1 MTTLGTS
8 TKPTK
13 TQFVFNLMLAVIM
26 ALGLLLVQPAGTVQ
40 AADLLNTS
48 FTSGTDGFTYTDD
61 TFGTSKAA
69 YASGSRLTTTACYGG
84 SGGCLNVRLGGVDA
98 TTVTNM
104 SGGWVYTFNL
114 ATAQTGVSLN
124 LRYRLA
130 MPSAYIY
137 DEYSRVQVSLDGT
150 LYGRGSK
157 NYVDHTGGDA
167 NFAHDTDWLQVSIYF
182 GDLSAGSHTLILGGF
197 SNKKTNST
205 KITDIYFDDVVLSTD
220 NATPVTSST
229 QTLVNRLNLSNF
241 KTNIQSVA
249 SFGDRCRNSTSCA
262 PYTSFTNAQNW
273 VAQQLQVMGYTTY
286 KHNYT
291 YSGWTGSNLYAT
303 KIGTVHPDQ
312 MYIVSGHLDGR
323 GGGGAADDDGS
334 AVSLM
339 LEMARVLA
347 SADVQ
352 TDVSVRFIF
361 WDQEEIGLYGSK
373 AYVADR
379 RSLQG
384 TTSEPTWLGNIQHD
398 MILYDH
404 GVGTAGANQ
413 SVYADMDVEWRDGT
427 TYATQSKALAQKW
440 RFASGQYAVTYPAN
454 SANYSTNTDDT
465 PFQPYTAAISV
476 RENRRNLSG
485 EWINPYY
492 HKSTDIYNNYSEADF
507 ALGFNT
513 LQTTLGL
520 VADLAGAQ
528 IVSANTAPVANAQS
542 VSTNEDTAK
551 AITLSGSDAD
561 GDPLTYRVTGSPSHG
576 ALSGTAPA
584 LTYTPAVNYNGSDSF
599 TFVVN
604 DGKVDSTAATVS
616 ITVSAVNDA
625 PTASPQSITTSE
637 DTAKAITLS
646 GSDVDGNPL
655 TYSVTSGPSHGALS
669 GTPPALTYTPAADY
683 FGADSFTFVVNDGSV
698 NSAAAT
704 VSITVSSV
712 NDAPSA
718 TAQSVSTNEDTPKEI
733 TLAGSDP
740 EGSALTYRV
749 TVSPAHGTLSGS
761 APALTYTPAANYNG
775 SDAFTFVVN
784 DGSVDSAPAVV
795 SISVVAINDAP
806 VAVAQSIA
814 TDMDVPVAITLGGSD
829 PEGDA
834 LTYQVTVDPLHG
846 VLSGTAP
853 ALTYTP
859 ASGYTGDDSFS
870 FVVNDGSV
878 DSAAA
883 IVSISVTLANT
894 GPVANQQSVSVD
906 EDLPLG
912 ITLTGSDAEGNP
924 LTYTVLSNP
933 AHGVLSGTAPD
944 LIYTPAANFNGEDS
958 FLFKVNDGRLD
969 SDPNVVLIT
978 VNPVN
983 DVPVANIKSV
993 ITDQDTPIF
1002 ISLTGSDV
1010 DGDALTFSITTA
1022 PLEGS
1027 LSGTPPSVT
1036 YTPAS
1041 GYAGPDSF
1049 QFVVNDGSV
1058 DSDPASVSIIVQA
1071 AANTVVFSDDF
1082 ETSQGWVVN
1091 PNGTDTATS
1100 TTSGKWVVANPQGT
1114 TYLGAKQLDIT
1125 TSGSNDLVTG
1135 YLAGTT
1141 VNSYDLDG
1149 SSTVRSPL
1157 IDLPA
1162 GQDLTL
1168 SFQYYFARGSNAT
1181 SLDYFRVKVIG
1192 TTTSTVL
1199 QIKAAKKDVDAVW
1212 QLFQVNLNSFAGQSV
1227 YIQIEAGDM
1236 GVNGLVEAAVD
1247 DVVITAEASSS
1258 SLISTGF
1265 DSDEGGFSYLDDAF
1279 GTSQPEYASG
1289 SFLPAGGI
1297 EDGGLQ
1303 VLLGGL
1309 DEEVIQDMSAGWT
1322 TTFTLSEPSNVA
1334 LSFWY
1339 KLTQSADYESE
1350 EFSQLLMSV
1359 NGTLVGSGANSFVA
1373 QLVGNGNGGDIE
1385 TTGWQFY
1392 SVNLESLAAGE
1403 HVLAIGGYNNQKT
1416 YNNERTEILIDQ
1428 VTVIKL

>member
-1 MTTLGTS
+1 
-8 TKPTK
+8 
-13 TQFVFNLMLAVIM
+13 MLAVIM
-26 ALGLLLVQPAGTVQ
+26 ALGLLLAQPAGTVQ

-114 ATAQTGVSLN
+114 ATAQTGVSLS

-157 NYVDHTGGDA
+157 NYIDHTGGDG
-167 NFAHDTDWLQVSIYF
+167 NFAHDSDWLQVSVYF
-182 GDLSAGSHTLILGGF
+182 GNLAAGSHTLILGGF
-197 SNKKTNST
+197 SNKKTSST

-220 NATPVTSST
+220 NAAPVTSST
-229 QTLVNRLNLSNF
+229 QTLVNRLDIDTYKSG
-241 KTNIQSVA
+241 IQTVA
-249 SFGDRCRNSTSCA
+249 AFGDRCRNSTSCA
-262 PYTSFTNAQNW
+262 PYTSFTNSQNW
-273 VAQQLQVMGYTTY
+273 LAAQLQAMGYTTY
-286 KHNYT
+286 KHTYT
-291 YSGWTGSNLYAT
+291 YNGWTGSNLYAT
-303 KIGTVHPDQ
+303 KTGTVYPNQ
-312 MYIVSGHLDGR
+312 MYMVTNMLDGR
-323 GGGGAADDDGS
+323 GGGGAADDDASG
-334 AVSLM
+334 VSLT
-339 LEMARVLA
+339 LEVARALA
-347 SADVQ
+347 AADVQ
-352 TDVSVRFIF
+352 TDYSVRFIF
-361 WDQEEIGLYGSK
+361 FDQEEIGLYGSY

-384 TTSEPTWLGNIQHD
+384 TSGEPTWLGLIQHD

-404 GVGTAGANQ
+404 GVGTITSTQ
-413 SVYADMDVEWRDGT
+413 SPYADLDVEWRDGT

-440 RFASGQYAVTYPAN
+440 RFVNGQYATTYPAN
-454 SANYSTNTDDT
+454 SANNSTNTDDT

-476 RENRRNLSG
+476 RENRRGLSG

-507 ALGFNT
+507 ALGFNA

-520 VADLAGAQ
+520 VADLAGAH

-551 AITLSGSDAD
+551 AITLTGSDAD
-561 GDPLTYRVTGSPSHG
+561 GDALTYRVTVSPAHG
-576 ALSGTAPA
+576 TLSGTAPA
-584 LTYTPAVNYNGSDSF
+584 LSYTPAANYNGADSF

-604 DGKVDSTAATVS
+604 DGKVDSAAATVS
-616 ITVSAVNDA
+616 ITVTAVNDA

-655 TYSVTSGPSHGALS
+655 TFSVTSGPSHGALS
-669 GTPPALTYTPAADY
+669 GTAPVLTYTPAADY

-718 TAQSVSTNEDTPKEI
+718 TPQSVSTNEDTPKAI
-733 TLAGSDP
+733 TLTGSDP

-749 TVSPAHGTLSGS
+749 TVNPTHGSLSGT

-775 SDAFTFVVN
+775 PDSFTFVVN
-784 DGSVDSAPAVV
+784 DGTVDSAPAVV
-795 SISVVAINDAP
+795 SISIVAVNDAP
-806 VAVAQSIA
+806 VAAPQTIA

-829 PEGDA
+829 LEGDA
-834 LTYQVTVDPLHG
+834 LTYRVTVDPLHG

-883 IVSISVTLANT
+883 VVSISVTLANT
-894 GPVANQQSVSVD
+894 APVANQQSVSVD

-912 ITLTGSDAEGNP
+912 ITLSGSDAEGNP

-969 SDPNVVLIT
+969 SDPNAVFIT

-983 DVPVANIKSV
+983 DAPVANIKSV

-1002 ISLTGSDV
+1002 IGLTGSDV
-1010 DGDALTFSITTA
+1010 DGDALTFSISSA
-1022 PLEGS
+1022 PTEGS

-1036 YTPAS
+1036 YTPAA

-1049 QFVVNDGSV
+1049 QFVVNDGSA

-1082 ETSQGWVVN
+1082 ETSKGWVVN

-1100 TTSGKWVVANPQGT
+1100 TTSGKWVRANPQST
-1114 TYLGAKQLDIT
+1114 SYSGAKQLGTT
-1125 TSGSNDLVTG
+1125 TSGSYDLVTG
-1135 YLAGTT
+1135 YQSGSTA
-1141 VNSYDLDG
+1141 NSYDLDG

-1162 GQDLTL
+1162 GQDITL

-1181 SLDYFRVKVIG
+1181 SVDYFRVKVIG
-1192 TTTSTVL
+1192 ATTSTVL
-1199 QIKAAKKDVDAVW
+1199 QINAASKDVDAAW
-1212 QLFQVNLNSFAGQSV
+1212 KLFQVSLNSFAGQSV

-1236 GVNGLVEAAVD
+1236 GTNSLVEAAVD

-1258 SLISTGF
+1258 ALISATF
-1265 DSDEGGFSYLDDAF
+1265 DSNAGDFSYVDDPF
-1279 GTSQPEYASG
+1279 FSSQPDYASG
-1289 SFLPAGGI
+1289 VYLPGGGV
-1297 EDGGLQ
+1297 DGGGLQ

-1309 DEEVIQDMSAGWT
+1309 DEEVIQDISGGWT

-1339 KLTQSADYESE
+1339 KLTQTADYESE

-1359 NGTLVGSGANSFVA
+1359 NGTLVGSGANNFVA

-1392 SVNLESLAAGE
+1392 SVNLESLAAGD

-1416 YNNERTEILIDQ
+1416 YNNEQTEILIDQ